1 MENGLKRWR
10 FQGNNDLAAVSQ
22 VTVRGV
28 LNSLTANLNKEDDRP
43 FIPLGRGDPSVFP
56 CFRTTSV
63 AENAIV
69 DSVKSAKFN
78 CYSSTVGIL
87 PARRAIADYLN
98 QDLPYQLSPDD
109 IFITLGCTQAIEV
122 TIAVL
127 SRPGA
132 NILLPRPGY
141 PYYEVIA
148 AWFKL
153 EVRYFDLLAERD
165 WEVDLE
171 SVKAQVDENTV
182 AMVIINPGNP
192 CGNVYTHEH
201 MKNVAE
207 TAKKSGILVIADEV
221 YAHLVFG
228 SNPFVPM
235 GVFGSIVPVLTLGSI
250 SKRWIVPGWRLGW
263 LAATDPN
270 GILKKSGVIDSI
282 FNYLNISSNP
292 ATFTQGAVPQILEK
306 TEKDFFLKI
315 IHMLREAADL
325 CYDRIQDIPCIT
337 CPTKPQGS
345 MFVMTKLDLSQLED
359 IKDDF
364 EFCLKL
370 AKEESVIVLPGI
382 TLGTKNWLRITFAVE
397 PSSLEVGL
405 GRIKAFCERHAKK
418 LR

>member
-1 MENGLKRWR
+1 MENGSERWG
-10 FQGNNDLAAVSQ
+10 FQANTDLAAVAA

-28 LNSLTANLNKEDDRP
+28 LYSIMDNLNKEDDRP
-43 FIPLGRGDPSVFP
+43 VIPLGHGDPSAFP
-56 CFRTTSV
+56 CFRTTCD
-63 AENAIV
+63 AEKAIV
-69 DSVKSAKFN
+69 DSLKSAKFN

-109 IFITLGCTQAIEV
+109 VFITLGCTQAIEV

-132 NILLPRPGY
+132 NILLPRPGF
-141 PYYEVIA
+141 PYYDALAVR
-148 AWFKL
+148 FKL
-153 EVRYFDLLAERD
+153 EIRYFDLLAEKG

-171 SVKAQVDENTV
+171 AVEALADENTV

-192 CGNVYTHEH
+192 CGNVYTHGH
-201 MKNVAE
+201 LKNVAE
-207 TAKKSGILVIADEV
+207 TAKKAGILVIADEV

-263 LAATDPN
+263 LVATDPN
-270 GILKKSGVIDSI
+270 GILKKSGVIDSMI
-282 FNYLNISSNP
+282 NYLNISSDP
-292 ATFTQGAVPQILEK
+292 ATFIQGAVPQILEK
-306 TEKDFFLKI
+306 TGKDFFLKI
-315 IHMLREAADL
+315 IHILREAADL
-325 CYDRIQDIPCIT
+325 CYDRIQDIPCIS

-370 AKEESVIVLPGI
+370 AKEESVIVLPGV
-382 TLGTKNWLRITFAVE
+382 TLGTKNWLRITFAIE

-418 LR
+418 L